1 MPKINPLRSSDLGK
15 YNQRLILS
23 RIYEARNKGISQSEM
38 VLETGLKAPTILRI
52 FSSLEEQKLIELFK
66 AEGKENEQVRKG
78 RPPLVYTIRKDAL
91 YTVGLEFWVSSIS
104 LGVFNFNGDR
114 VFSRIEPLKLGI
126 SAPEVIDFIVLL
138 VNEAL
143 GSLKIDRS
151 KVIGVGVAA
160 PGQVDVVNR
169 RAISYPRIRGMKNIA
184 LADILEEKLKL
195 SVILHNN
202 CSVIAL
208 SEYHHGNYDHKGSL
222 FTFLLRAGVNGA
234 FVDDRGIYVTSQG
247 STLES
252 GHVPVDPQGP
262 PCSCGI
268 RGCLESHLSALDK
281 ANAKSGQSLFSGF
294 EEKLAK
300 GDRQVEQIAARAA
313 ESLFVVTKSIMRF
326 FTPRSFLILA
336 NGELFSRCIADN
348 LVKCWKRESDA
359 FVSEPPQVFSNSYNA
374 LVSQRG
380 ASDLVISYYFNLE
393 ESYLLR

>member
-1 MPKINPLRSSDLGK
+1 MQKINPLRSSDLGK
-15 YNQRLILS
+15 YNQRVILS
-23 RIYEARNKGISQSEM
+23 RIYEARNTGVSQSEM
-38 VLETGLKAPTILRI
+38 VVETGLKAPTILRI

-66 AEGKENEQVRKG
+66 AEGRENEHVRKG

-114 VFSRIEPLKLGI
+114 IFSRIEPLKIGI
-126 SAPEVIDFIVLL
+126 STQEVIDFIVFL

-143 GSLKIDRS
+143 GSLKIDRN
-151 KVIGVGVAA
+151 KVIGLGVAA

-169 RAISYPRIRGMKNIA
+169 RVISYPRIRGMKNLA

-195 SVILHNN
+195 TVILHNN

-234 FVDDRGIYVTSQG
+234 FVDEKGIYITSQG
-247 STLES
+247 ATLES

-262 PCSCGI
+262 SCSCGI
-268 RGCLESHLSALDK
+268 RGCLESHLSSLDK
-281 ANAKSGQSLFSGF
+281 ANAKTGQSLFTGF

-300 GDRQVEQIAARAA
+300 GDRQVEQIAAKAA
-313 ESLFVVTKSIMRF
+313 DSLFVATKTIMRF

-336 NGELFSRCIADN
+336 NGELLSRCIADN
-348 LVKCWKRESDA
+348 LVKCWSRESDA
-359 FVSEPPQVFSNSYNA
+359 FVSEAPQVFSNSYNA

-380 ASDLVISYYFNLE
+380 ASDLVISYYF
-393 ESYLLR
+393 S